1 MRLTATLV
9 FYSKHTKRT
18 FKQDSLQ
25 VSYSIRHAQKTHM
38 SSAID
43 YKFRVLFGTHTK
55 CSSYNML
62 RLTSSLV
69 LYSARTKTHKT
80 HKSSKIDYNTHRNAY
95 VKQDCLKFPTIFG
108 THRKRIF
115 QVRLNTSLAPYS
127 SLTETHMS
135 SNVIK
140 PNYFATPPVDTLP
153 QIV

>member
-1 MRLTATLV
+1 
-9 FYSKHTKRT
+9 
-18 FKQDSLQ
+18 
-25 VSYSIRHAQKTHM
+25 M

-55 CSSYNML
+55 CSSYNQL

-153 QIV
+153 QIVQKRTPLRGKLKRFGFVLMHFLEHCLSRINS